1 MLRKTLALMLVLLLL
16 PCATLGDTLQVDFQC
31 LNEEAEAAFLADH
44 PGTSVEYGQFGFIN
58 TVNDLNTMLLTGQMK
73 YDIFCETNV
82 YTDYRQTMER
92 GYCLDLSSS
101 EVIRRA
107 IACMYPAIAR
117 QLTVDGKIYGLPCEI
132 QFDLLRA
139 DEEVFR
145 AMGYDESDVPKTCGD
160 FLSFLEAWVVRQET
174 EPESVQVF
182 GAWDY
187 TVYDETTYTVELS
200 RLILEEAIRQQQA
213 AGQALDF
220 SDPSLEEALTRTRQI
235 GRALSRIE
243 PPSASASDGEWRD
256 NQPALFDRYSMNPW
270 GTMADWGM
278 SLRMSKEQPFTL
290 PVLMRVAMVSAATGQ
305 PELALAYME
314 RLAGGGMFISRNEA
328 FFFSDVDFVPAE
340 DFNVTLAYLEQMVGM
355 LEAIPMS
362 PDAPIADL
370 VESSVLNGY
379 YHDNFVYWYNAAHDE
394 EQAEAVEDML
404 EKYRQQ
410 LSHMEDWRYDVSPAQ
425 VQDYRAC
432 VDSLSFPVPSV
443 FTPGSSQAQTFL
455 TLLARF
461 ASGQLDAAHLL
472 RELDR
477 LAQMAALEAQ

>member
-1 MLRKTLALMLVLLLL
+1 
-16 PCATLGDTLQVDFQC
+16 
-31 LNEEAEAAFLADH
+31 
-44 PGTSVEYGQFGFIN
+44 
-58 TVNDLNTMLLTGQMK
+58 
-73 YDIFCETNV
+73 
-82 YTDYRQTMER
+82 MER

-107 IACMYPAIAR
+107 VACMYPAIAE
-117 QLTVDGKIYGLPCEI
+117 QLTVDGKIYGLPCAI

-139 DEEVFR
+139 DGEVFR

-187 TVYDETTYTVELS
+187 TVYDKTTYTVELS
-200 RLILEEAIRQQQA
+200 RMILEEAIRQQQA
-213 AGQALDF
+213 TGQALDF
-220 SDPSLEEALTRTRQI
+220 SVPALEEALTRTRQI

-243 PPSASASDGEWRD
+243 PPSASDGEWRD

-270 GTMADWGM
+270 GTMADWGV
-278 SLRMSKEQPFTL
+278 SLRMSEEQPFTL
-290 PVLMRVAMVSAATGQ
+290 PVLMRVAMVSAATEQ

-314 RLAGGGMFISRNEA
+314 HLAGGGMFISRNEA
-328 FFFSDVDFVPAE
+328 FFYSDVDFVPAE
-340 DFNVTLAYLEQMVGM
+340 NFDVTLPYLEQMVGM
-355 LEAIPMS
+355 LEAIPIR
-362 PDAPIADL
+362 PDAPITDL
-370 VESSVLNGY
+370 VEGNVLNGV

-394 EQAEAVEDML
+394 EQAEAVAGML

-410 LSHMEDWRYDVSPAQ
+410 LSHVEDWRYAISPAQ

-432 VDSLSFPVPSV
+432 AGSLAFPVPSV
-443 FTPGSSQAQTFL
+443 FTPGNSQAQTFL

-472 RELDR
+472 QELDR
-477 LAQMAALEAQ
+477 LAQMDALEAQ